1 MDHRTVECVRKA
13 YLYTHLFTNIVL
25 YYSQKLEYKEFA
37 MYLAKAFLSSIPS
50 LEAWELNQWITILE
64 RANGVS
70 FATKV
75 SYCLLV
81 S

>member
-1 MDHRTVECVRKA
+1 
-13 YLYTHLFTNIVL
+13 
-25 YYSQKLEYKEFA
+25 

-50 LEAWELNQWITILE
+50 LEDWELNQWITILE

-75 SYCLLV
+75 SCYLLV